1 MQVGILLIATL
12 ATCFLAASRSNSA
25 IRIPS
30 RNRSTWEGI
39 HVSAAQTFHRQ
50 NEKREKGYDILDNA
64 FVRNGVGGL
73 DRVMDSRHSRQNDG
87 QAPPREG
94 KAGS

>member
-1 MQVGILLIATL
+1 MQVGILLITTL
-12 ATCFLAASRSNSA
+12 ATCFLAASKSNSA

-30 RNRSTWEGI
+30 RNSATWERI
-39 HVSAAQTFHRQ
+39 RISAAQTFHRQ
-50 NEKREKGYDILDNA
+50 NEKREKGYDILDNT
-64 FVRNGVGGL
+64 FVGNDMGGL